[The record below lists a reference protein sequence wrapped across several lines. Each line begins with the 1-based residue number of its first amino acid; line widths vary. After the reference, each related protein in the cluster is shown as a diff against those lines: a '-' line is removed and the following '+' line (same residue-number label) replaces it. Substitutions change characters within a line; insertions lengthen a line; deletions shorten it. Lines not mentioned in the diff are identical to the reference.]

1 MSEQRLTS
9 AEIQTYDEEM
19 ETSLRPKTFSD
30 FVGQKTVTDNLKVYT
45 EAAKLRGEPLDHVLF
60 YGPPGLGKTTLAGVI
75 AKELGTELYVTSG
88 PALQSP
94 LDLAQILSRLN
105 TGDVLFIDEIHRMN
119 RTVEEILYSAMEDF
133 TLHLVQGKGMG
144 ANMIDVHMGHF
155 TLIGAT
161 TRAGSLSAPLRD
173 RFGILSKFEL
183 YGEDDLRRILARSA
197 DILEVDI
204 DDVSL
209 GELARRSRGTPRI
222 ANRLLRRVRDFSQ
235 VIGTGAIDR
244 DITEKTL
251 RALGIDSI
259 GLEQLDRD
267 ILLTL
272 IRRFRGGPAGID
284 AIAASVGEE
293 RVTIEDA
300 YEPYLVQQGLLLR
313 TPRGRQVTSEAYEHL
328 GLPVP
333 EER

>member
-1 MSEQRLTS
+1 MSTCPP
-9 AEIQTYDEEM
+9 EIVTVPRCLPFD
-19 ETSLRPKTFSD
+19 ETSLD
-30 FVGQKTVTDNLKVYT
+30 
-45 EAAKLRGEPLDHVLF
+45 
-60 YGPPGLGKTTLAGVI
+60 
-75 AKELGTELYVTSG
+75 
-88 PALQSP
+88 
-94 LDLAQILSRLN
+94 
-105 TGDVLFIDEIHRMN
+105 
-119 RTVEEILYSAMEDF
+119 
-133 TLHLVQGKGMG
+133 
-144 ANMIDVHMGHF
+144 
-155 TLIGAT
+155 
-161 TRAGSLSAPLRD
+161 
-173 RFGILSKFEL
+173 
-183 YGEDDLRRILARSA
+183 
-197 DILEVDI
+197 
-204 DDVSL
+204 
-209 GELARRSRGTPRI
+209 ELARRSRGTPRI

-235 VIGTGAIDR
+235 VIGTGAIDK

-313 TPRGRQVTSEAYEHL
+313 TPRGRQVTPEAYEHL

-333 EER
+333 SAE